1 MVIDMT
7 DNALYDYRCMIL
19 DVTDVMIIDMIIDM
33 TENALYDYRCTILDV
48 TDVMYYDYRYDS
60 RCDRCDVNID
70 V

>member
-1 MVIDMT
+1 
-7 DNALYDYRCMIL
+7 MIL